1 MSTRQVR
8 RIAVERRS
16 AIIPSDFFSCTIDIF
31 EHRLIPRENY
41 TIDDMVDVVLG
52 SLIFETIRGDT
63 GLALHSNSDWS
74 QEGSDHPIGLFE
86 PGGVQVIPN
95 VIDVES
101 ELIVLDGEY
110 VELPDGSRVKIKGL
124 FPAGVAMPHRRS
136 AQADAARIQD
146 TFVHSR
152 FNQILLG
159 AIFEALPLPY
169 SDDAY
174 DHPVFDNITRIAGR
188 LSTLL
193 DLGFAAGM
201 QGRDRA
207 MSDAKDLCRNMFG
220 SWWLR
225 PDQMRHPQYLQAS
238 AELSRIIKDCDP
250 ELIELGHK
258 TMRGLPPTL
267 AEVALEA
274 IKLGDD
280 ESASNHKRI
289 ALKPALKDFDTLI
302 EDHAPIDLL
311 KPAARKRRQKRL
323 KPQKDLA

>member
-8 RIAVERRS
+8 RIAIERRS
-16 AIIPSDFFSCTIDIF
+16 AIFPSDYHSCTIDIF
-31 EHRLIPRENY
+31 EHRLNPREGY

-52 SLIFETIRGDT
+52 SPIFETVRGDT
-63 GLALHSNSDWS
+63 SLALHSNSDWS

-86 PGGVQVIPN
+86 PGAIQVIPN

-101 ELIVLDGEY
+101 ELIVLDGEH
-110 VELPDGSRVKIKGL
+110 VELPDGSKVNIKGL
-124 FPAGVAMPHRRS
+124 FPASVTMPHRRS
-136 AQADAARIQD
+136 SQGDANRLRD
-146 TFVHSR
+146 TFVNCR

-159 AIFEALPLPY
+159 AILETLPLPY
-169 SDDAY
+169 SDDAHKNPAFE
-174 DHPVFDNITRIAGR
+174 DIARIAGR

-207 MSDAKDLCRNMFG
+207 MSDAMDLCRNMFTG
-220 SWWLR
+220 WWLR
-225 PDQMRHPQYLQAS
+225 PDRMRHPENLQAS
-238 AELSRIIKDCDP
+238 TELSKIIKDCDP
-250 ELIELGHK
+250 ELVELGHK
-258 TMRGLPPTL
+258 TLRGLPPTL

-311 KPAARKRRQKRL
+311 KPAALKRRQKRL
-323 KPQKDLA
+323 KLQKEPA